1 MGANSSLKSFLPT
14 VLHTAYIPSNESNY
28 YYLVNVGYTCTLKK
42 EKEIQMSDSD
52 FSH

>member
-14 VLHTAYIPSNESNY
+14 VLRTAYIPSNESNY
-28 YYLVNVGYTCTLKK
+28 YYLVNVGDTLKK
-42 EKEIQMSDSD
+42 EKEIQMSDSG